1 LSFTMSGKPRTKKKV
16 VEYSGRK
23 RLAASALGVTAA
35 AGLAVGVNMLADR
48 LAPRARVDLTEQNLH
63 TVAGGTEQ
71 VLAGLKDPI
80 TLRLFYSRK
89 LGAAVPSYGAYAD
102 RVREMLAEYVALSNG
117 KLRLE
122 VLDPEPFSEIEDRAL
137 AHGLQGVPVDQSG
150 EQVYFGLAASN
161 MVDDERTIPFFQP
174 DRERFLEYDLTRL
187 VHELS
192 NPRRPVVG
200 VMSSLPLNGDPRAMM
215 MRQSSQFGQ
224 PAAVMTQIRQFFT
237 VKDIAL
243 DAQAIDPDVQV
254 LLVAHPQGLSE
265 SAQYA
270 IDQFV
275 MRGGKLL
282 LLLDPHS
289 ESQAIRPG
297 SAGQPGG
304 GTSSSLDR
312 LLDAWGVE
320 APSDKVVLDL
330 RGAWRVRANPSD
342 RVQAVDYLAWFNL
355 QGDGLNRG
363 EVALAQ
369 LEQVTLASAGEVRKK
384 DGAAVEFVPL
394 LSSSPQSMTVDAER
408 VRQNPNPT
416 RLLSEF
422 SADGKRRVMAARVRG
437 QVNSAFPGGPPAPPE
452 GQARPEGFP
461 EHRARSEGPA
471 NVVVAND
478 SDLLEDRF
486 WVRVQDF
493 FGQQVTTPFSGNGPL
508 VVNLLD
514 TLSGSDALISLRSR
528 GESARPFE
536 LVEEIRREADA
547 KFRQTERALRER
559 LERTEARLRELRG
572 GATPAAAGGERPQ
585 AVITPE
591 QRAEID
597 AAREEIQRTR
607 RELRGVQLE
616 LRRDIEWL
624 EGVLRFANI
633 AVVPALLVLFAV
645 GLGVLRA
652 RRRARAAAAAAHA

>member
-1 LSFTMSGKPRTKKKV
+1 MSGKPKTRKAV
-16 VEYSGRK
+16 VEYSNRN
-23 RLAASALGVTAA
+23 RLAASALGIVAA
-35 AGLAVGVNMLADR
+35 AGLAVGVNMLVDR
-48 LAPRARVDLTEQNLH
+48 AAPRARVDLTEQHLY
-63 TVAGGTEQ
+63 TLAGGTEQ

-102 RVREMLAEYVALSNG
+102 RVREMLAEYVALSKG

-137 AHGLQGVPVDQSG
+137 AFGLQGVPIDQTG

-161 MVDDERTIPFFQP
+161 LVDDERTIAFFQP
-174 DRERFLEYDLTRL
+174 ERERFLEYDLTRL
-187 VHELS
+187 VYELS
-192 NPRRPVVG
+192 NPRRPVIG

-224 PAAVMTQIRQFFT
+224 PAVVMTQMRQFFT
-237 VKDIAL
+237 IKDVAL
-243 DAQAIDPDVQV
+243 DAQAIDQDVQV
-254 LLVAHPQGLSE
+254 LLVAHPQDLSE
-265 SAQYA
+265 HAQYA

-282 LLLDPHS
+282 LLVDPHS
-289 ESQAIRPG
+289 EAQAMRPG
-297 SAGQPGG
+297 ASGRPGG
-304 GTSSSLDR
+304 GTSSSLDK
-312 LLDAWGVE
+312 LLNAWGVE

-330 RGAWRVRANPSD
+330 RGAWRVRANPGD

-355 QGDGLNRG
+355 QGESLNRD

-369 LEQVTLASAGEVRKK
+369 LEQVTVASAGEIRKQ
-384 DGAAVEFVPL
+384 DGASVEFVPL
-394 LSSSPQSMTVDAER
+394 LTSSPQSMTVDAAR
-408 VRQNPNPT
+408 VRQDPNPA

-422 SADGKRRVMAARVRG
+422 TFDGQRRVLAARLRG
-437 QVNSAFPGGPPAPPE
+437 QLASAFPDGPPALAE
-452 GQARPEGFP
+452 GQTRPEGFP
-461 EHRARSEGPA
+461 EHRVRTEGAA
-471 NVVVAND
+471 NIVVAND

-514 TLSGSDALISLRSR
+514 TLGGSDALISLRSR

-536 LVEEIRREADA
+536 LVEEIRRDADA
-547 KFRQTERALRER
+547 KYRQSERALQQR

-572 GATPAAAGGERPQ
+572 GATQANSPAGERAP

-607 RELRGVQLE
+607 RELRSVQLE
-616 LRRDIEWL
+616 LRRDIELL
-624 EGVLRFANI
+624 EGVLRFVNI
-633 AVVPALLVLFAV
+633 ALVPMLLVLFAI

-652 RRRARAAAAAAHA
+652 RRRARAAAHA

>member
-1 LSFTMSGKPRTKKKV
+1 MSGKPRTKKKV
-16 VEYSGRK
+16 VEYSNRK
-23 RLAASALGVTAA
+23 RLGASALGIVAA
-35 AGLAVGVNMLADR
+35 GGLAVGVSMLVDR
-48 LAPRARVDLTEQNLH
+48 AAPRVRVDLTEQNLY
-63 TVAGGTEQ
+63 TLAGGTEQ

-89 LGAAVPSYGAYAD
+89 LGASVPSYGAYAE
-102 RVREMLAEYVALSNG
+102 RVREMLAEYAALSKG

-122 VLDPEPFSEIEDRAL
+122 ILDPEPFSEIEDRAL
-137 AHGLQGVPVDQSG
+137 AYGLQGVPIDQSG

-161 MVDDERTIPFFQP
+161 LVDDERTIPFFQP
-174 DRERFLEYDLTRL
+174 ERERFLEYDLTRL

-192 NPRRPVVG
+192 NPRRPVIG

-224 PAAVMTQIRQFFT
+224 PAVVMTQMRQFFT
-237 VKDIAL
+237 IKDVAL
-243 DAQAIDPDVQV
+243 DVQAIDQDVQV

-265 SAQYA
+265 HSQYA

-282 LLLDPHS
+282 LLVDPHS
-289 ESQAIRPG
+289 EAQGMRPG
-297 SAGQPGG
+297 AGGGQPGG
-304 GTSSSLDR
+304 GTSSSLDK
-312 LLDAWGVE
+312 LLNAWGVE

-330 RGAWRVRANPSD
+330 RGAWRVRASPGD

-355 QGDGLNRG
+355 QGESLNRN

-369 LEQVTLASAGEVRKK
+369 LDQVTVASAGEIRKR
-384 DGAAVEFVPL
+384 DGASVEFVPL
-394 LSSSPQSMTVDAER
+394 LTSSPQSMTVDAAR
-408 VRQNPNPT
+408 VRQDPNPA
-416 RLLSEF
+416 RLLSEY
-422 SADGKRRVMAARVRG
+422 AQDGQKRVLAARLRG
-437 QVNSAFPGGPPAPPE
+437 QLASAFPNGPPAPAE
-452 GQARPEGFP
+452 GQTRPEGFP
-461 EHRARSEGPA
+461 EHRARSEGAA

-493 FGQQVTTPFSGNGPL
+493 FGQQVTTPFSGNGSL

-536 LVEEIRREADA
+536 LVEEIRRDADA
-547 KFRQTERALRER
+547 KFRQSERALQQR

-572 GATPAAAGGERPQ
+572 GTAQANAPAGERAP

-597 AAREEIQRTR
+597 AAREEIGRTR
-607 RELRGVQLE
+607 RELRSVQLE
-616 LRRDIEWL
+616 LRRDIELL
-624 EGVLRFANI
+624 EGVLRFVNI
-633 AVVPALLVLFAV
+633 ALVPLLLVLFAI
-645 GLGVLRA
+645 GLAVLRA
-652 RRRARAAAAAAHA
+652 RRRARAAAAAHA